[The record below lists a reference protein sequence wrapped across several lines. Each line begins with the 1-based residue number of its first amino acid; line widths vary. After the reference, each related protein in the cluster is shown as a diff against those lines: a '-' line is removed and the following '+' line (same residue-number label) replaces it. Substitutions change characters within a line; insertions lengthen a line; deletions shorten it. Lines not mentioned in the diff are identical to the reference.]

1 MSSSQIPT
9 HLITWS
15 SWTPTHLITWS
26 YQITWSHD
34 HLGHPWSMY
43 GGCMLP
49 ENTNRAIA
57 RITLP
62 SFSKHP
68 VIKCCVFPA
77 RACVWCVAGL
87 KVLKTSSYCPG
98 FENSNPASFIQ
109 TELHIVAQPDNYR
122 AWLGLGTRKRTW
134 KIKEDLCLKKVFSL
148 GKKQDL
154 VALI

>member
-1 MSSSQIPT
+1 MPAVILIAAESDLGHPPTSSRDYLGHPPT
-9 HLITWS
+9 S
-15 SWTPTHLITWS
+15 SRDHHGHPPTS
-26 YQITWSHD
+26 SRDYP
-34 HLGHPWSMY
+34 GHPWSMY

-109 TELHIVAQPDNYR
+109 TELHIVAQADNSR
-122 AWLGLGTRKRTW
+122 AWLGLGPRK
-134 KIKEDLCLKKVFSL
+134 
-148 GKKQDL
+148 G
-154 VALI
+154 A